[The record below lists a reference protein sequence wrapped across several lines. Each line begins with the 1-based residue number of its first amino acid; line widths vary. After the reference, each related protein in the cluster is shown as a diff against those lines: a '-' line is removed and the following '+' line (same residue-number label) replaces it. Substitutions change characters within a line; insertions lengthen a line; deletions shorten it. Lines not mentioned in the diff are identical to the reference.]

1 LGCKH
6 FSQTNEYLIQHGYT
20 PVDWCFPETK
30 KAEQTT
36 KDSGEKKGQNEK
48 KKNKEIKEIRLLD
61 LSEEDGIE
69 EKENQ
74 PKEED
79 GIEEKETQP
88 KEEECN
94 SSTDEP
100 DLTPNTGNT
109 DKTKFH

>member
-1 LGCKH
+1 MVTHLLTGASLKLRKL
-6 FSQTNEYLIQHGYT
+6 SKQRKI
-20 PVDWCFPETK
+20 VVK
-30 KAEQTT
+30 R
-36 KDSGEKKGQNEK
+36 KDKMKR